1 MADEDEF
8 AEYAANALPRLRR
21 IAFLLCQDWH
31 RADDLTQSA
40 LTRLY
45 LHWRR
50 ARRAENLDAYL
61 GAILMNVYLS
71 EQRTSWWRRTSVR
84 SEPTEAAPDAWAG
97 AGGSAGGHR
106 DRVEDLLDLRA
117 ALQTLAPRRRATIVL
132 RYYCDYSVEQ
142 TAQLLGCSPG
152 TVKSQTARALAQ
164 LRDELE
170 PDGAD
175 IDADTGAEPPG
186 PTGTPGGGA
195 PAAAKTSASFHAG
208 PTTPGR
214 TQ

>member
-1 MADEDEF
+1 MAGIADEDEF

-50 ARRAENLDAYL
+50 AKAADNLDAYL

-71 EQRTSWWRRTSVR
+71 EQRTSWWKRTSVR
-84 SEPTEAAPDAWAG
+84 SEPTEASPDTWAG
-97 AGGSAGGHR
+97 GGGDH
-106 DRVEDLLDLRA
+106 DQVEDLLDLRA

-152 TVKSQTARALAQ
+152 TVKSQTAKALTQ
-164 LRDELE
+164 LRDVLE
-170 PDGAD
+170 PDD
-175 IDADTGAEPPG
+175 EEPDQPS
-186 PTGTPGGGA
+186 TATDES
-195 PAAAKTSASFHAG
+195 AATVAKPSVSFHAG
-208 PTTPGR
+208 PTAPGR